1 MNKLYNWG
9 MFVVFTLAVAG
20 CAIQYVPVAA
30 PLDCP
35 DPLILESATP
45 DIKAQINEMKA
56 TNKPLYEFFYHR
68 SKAQKAQRAM
78 LMEICLSTHE

>member
-1 MNKLYNWG
+1 MKITILSI
-9 MFVVFTLAVAG
+9 VFSLAVAG
-20 CAIQYVPVAA
+20 CATQYVPVSA

-35 DPLILESATP
+35 APLILEKAPP